1 LDVLFLLPRVR
12 GDFKTDKDARSG
24 RAKRYPVTCGE
35 SGHHP
40 RAPRTFT
47 YSAELIPAA
56 VQQAACS
63 AACDEDLPANRR
75 LNFLVGSFFLASST
89 HCRTELRAARNGDAQ
104 GSRVLNLALQNLRQA
119 VLAKSQVSVPLSGIS
134 ISGIVRQ
141 ERASWALC
149 GPKPQW
155 CPVSTGRTFPSMP
168 PERCIASLYERAQCF
183 AHSCGFWRGVVTCF
197 WLSCKVLSS
206 EDPQLAC
213 EERRGNAFAHF

>member
-12 GDFKTDKDARSG
+12 GDFKTDKDARGG

-75 LNFLVGSFFLASST
+75 LNFLVGSFSWLRR
-89 HCRTELRAARNGDAQ
+89 RTVEQ
-104 GSRVLNLALQNLRQA
+104 NLALQNLRQA

-149 GPKPQW
+149 GPKAQW

-168 PERCIASLYERAQCF
+168 PERCIASLYERAQFF